1 MLIQCDK
8 SRDPFS
14 HAPIQGNAG
23 WHQAEVQRASTLGT
37 MWDMFIVRAVLTSEI
52 VAGLSFNLGSNF
64 MEKVIYLASLFMLF
78 FSFLVPFCTL
88 IVSLLHTCLILW
100 KIHFCCYLNHLCLVL
115 QKSAKGVKMIKLLP
129 HEKGHFLFIC
139 FNFLIKI
146 QY

>member
-1 MLIQCDK
+1 MLLIQCDK

-78 FSFLVPFCTL
+78 FFLLSPILHPHCFSASYMPN
-88 IVSLLHTCLILW
+88 SLENTFLLLFKPPVFGFTEKC
-100 KIHFCCYLNHLCLVL
+100 
-115 QKSAKGVKMIKLLP
+115 KGGK
-129 HEKGHFLFIC
+129 
-139 FNFLIKI
+139 ND
-146 QY
+146 